1 MADRPPHRPR
11 QRIAAREA
19 TIQRHARAAPR
30 RPSPEGRR
38 SPPLNALRGFKLT
51 IEYDGTRYRGWQE
64 QSNAS
69 TVQEMIKHA
78 LNELFAGE
86 YQMAG
91 AGRTDAGV
99 HALAQVVSLH
109 TPRAVEP
116 ATLLDELNRRLPKD
130 VNILKVEPAAQD
142 FHARHSAVA
151 RYYLYQISLRRT
163 AFAKAYC
170 WWVKT
175 PLDLRAIERS
185 TAAFTGLH
193 DFGAFADKRS
203 GEGSPRV
210 KVDELRVIRCGDLVL
225 IRIGASHF
233 LWKMVRRIVGV
244 LVKIGGSEVPP
255 GLSVAELGRRYA
267 QQIPAWTAPARTS
280 ASPSAGVYGT
290 AGSGERTYAAMKP
303 APSSLAMI
311 DTPRRTSTARLERD
325 GTSRWSAQS
334 SSPDPQ

>member
-1 MADRPPHRPR
+1 MPDRQPHRPR
-11 QRIAAREA
+11 PRIAAREA

-30 RPSPEGRR
+30 RPSPARHR
-38 SPPLNALRGFKLT
+38 SPALNTLRGFKLT

-175 PLDLRAIERS
+175 PLDRPQ
-185 TAAFTGLH
+185 

-203 GEGSPRV
+203 GEGS
-210 KVDELRVIRCGDLVL
+210 
-225 IRIGASHF
+225 
-233 LWKMVRRIVGV
+233 
-244 LVKIGGSEVPP
+244 
-255 GLSVAELGRRYA
+255 
-267 QQIPAWTAPARTS
+267 
-280 ASPSAGVYGT
+280 
-290 AGSGERTYAAMKP
+290 
-303 APSSLAMI
+303 
-311 DTPRRTSTARLERD
+311 
-325 GTSRWSAQS
+325 
-334 SSPDPQ
+334 

>member
-11 QRIAAREA
+11 PRIAAREA

-38 SPPLNALRGFKLT
+38 SPPLNARQRSSVTLDALRGFKLT

-116 ATLLDELNRRLPKD
+116 VTLLDELNRRLPKD

-255 GLSVAELGRRYA
+255 GLSVADLGRRYP
-267 QQIPAWTAPARTS
+267 QQIPAWTAPA
-280 ASPSAGVYGT
+280 AG
-290 AGSGERTYAAMKP
+290 
-303 APSSLAMI
+303 LF
-311 DTPRRTSTARLERD
+311 LERVLYPGD
-325 GTSRWSAQS
+325 EQPGEPTPLIAL
-334 SSPDPQ
+334 